1 MNKRKSLSK
10 KQKQFLKILE
20 LKNTITEL
28 KNSREGFIIRPD
40 QVEER
45 ISKSED
51 RAVKSKHSEESQ
63 EKRMKKSENI

>member
-1 MNKRKSLSK
+1 MNKLTVSTEKEQIGMTEIKSV
-10 KQKQFLKILE
+10 
-20 LKNTITEL
+20 ITEL
-28 KNSREGFIIRPD
+28 KNSIEGLIIRPD

>member
-1 MNKRKSLSK
+1 MNKLTVSTEKEQIGMTEIKSV
-10 KQKQFLKILE
+10 
-20 LKNTITEL
+20 ITEL